1 MTDFCYSGPMMQRVL
16 KQADTMD
23 QMMQCLGVEPVRA
36 ARIDKG
42 MAWYEAR
49 SRCIACI
56 HDQRCRNWIAARQGA
71 SVLGPPEFC
80 QNAAFFRRA
89 KQPINAKQM
98 DERHEAELPQ
108 MGTALATSDAQSP
121 DFERA

>member
-1 MTDFCYSGPMMQRVL
+1 MMQRVL

-80 QNAAFFRRA
+80 QNAAFFPQCQA
-89 KQPINAKQM
+89 ADQC
-98 DERHEAELPQ
+98 EAD
-108 MGTALATSDAQSP
+108 GRTA
-121 DFERA
+121 